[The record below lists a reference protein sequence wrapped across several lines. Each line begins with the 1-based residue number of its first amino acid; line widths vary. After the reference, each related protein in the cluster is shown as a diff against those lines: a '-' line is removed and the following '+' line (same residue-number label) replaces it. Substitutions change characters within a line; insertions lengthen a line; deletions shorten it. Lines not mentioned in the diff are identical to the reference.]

1 LRQHNWKPVWATLSD
16 ESLEHR
22 LRHYYWL
29 TTMEPDIY
37 ITLYAQLVAEA
48 KRRDRLEI
56 VVKAKEWVAVLDTPP
71 PRS

>member
-1 LRQHNWKPVWATLSD
+1 
-16 ESLEHR
+16 
-22 LRHYYWL
+22 
-29 TTMEPDIY
+29 MEPDIY